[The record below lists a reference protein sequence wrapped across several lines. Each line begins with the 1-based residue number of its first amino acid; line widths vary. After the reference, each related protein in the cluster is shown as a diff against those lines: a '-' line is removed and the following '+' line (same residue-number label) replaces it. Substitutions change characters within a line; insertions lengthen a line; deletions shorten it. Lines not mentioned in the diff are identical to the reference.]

1 MLFYKYCYKLQKTI
15 KLEANF
21 GNVSLCTED
30 EKLQIY
36 IDGQYQGNGKWN
48 GQLPIGHHCVVCK
61 KESHFSKSI
70 DIYNNVLRY
79 LNMNY
84 VDEINPAELNET
96 AINAM
101 LKELD
106 PYTVFIPES
115 EIEDV
120 RLLTMGEYGGI
131 GAIIQY
137 YDDNVHISEPY
148 ENFPAHKAGLL
159 PGDAILEINGVNTE
173 KKTVSEVSE
182 LLKGQPG
189 SQLTLKIRREGEKN
203 IITKTLTREKIKID
217 NIPYYTVLD
226 GGIAYIILNQFTKD
240 AAKELKEAFLKM
252 KSENE
257 LKGVV
262 IDLRGN
268 GGGLLNEAIDIVNI
282 FVPKN
287 KLVVYTQGK
296 TPDQNRNYY
305 TKYEAE
311 DTEIPLA
318 ILVNESSASASEIVS
333 GSIQDFDRGVIVGQ
347 RTFGKGLVQ
356 NILPMT
362 YNTQMKV
369 TVSKYYIPSK
379 RCIQEIDYSK
389 KTKNDT
395 LAKNDTLGPEF
406 KTANGRIVYEGH
418 GIQPDVKIEPEILS
432 TITVHLYAQN
442 MIFKYANKFY
452 REHKTIAPPEEF
464 EITDEIYNDFVNFVE
479 EQDFSYT
486 SESEKDF
493 EELIKTAKLEGYYDN
508 IKEQLDVL
516 EKELRSHKDNDLINN
531 KEEISE
537 ILKMEIVGRY
547 YFQKGKIISSLK
559 DDPELN
565 RAVEILLDSNGENEY
580 ENILK
585 GVN

>member
-1 MLFYKYCYKLQKTI
+1 MKKFNVFLFALLVFPLALCAQEKQN
-15 KLEANF
+15 NF
-21 GNVSLCTED
+21 E
-30 EKLQIY
+30 I
-36 IDGQYQGNGKWN
+36 
-48 GQLPIGHHCVVCK
+48 
-61 KESHFSKSI
+61 SKSI

-79 LNMNY
+79 LNQNY

-96 AINAM
+96 AIHAM

-131 GAIIQY
+131 GSIITY
-137 YDDNVHISEPY
+137 YDNNVHISEPY
-148 ENFPAHKAGLL
+148 ENFPAHKAGLI

-173 KKTVSEVSE
+173 SKTVSEVSE

-189 SQLTLKIRREGEKN
+189 SKLTLKIKREGEKD

-226 GGIAYIILNQFTKD
+226 GGVAYIILNQFTKD
-240 AAKELKEAFLKM
+240 AAKELKEAFLEM
-252 KSENE
+252 KSQNE
-257 LKGVV
+257 LKGLV

-268 GGGLLNEAIDIVNI
+268 GGGLLNEAVDIVNL

-296 TPDQNRNYY
+296 TPEQNRNYY
-305 TKYEAE
+305 TKLEPE

-318 ILVNESSASASEIVS
+318 ILVNQSSASASEIVS

-356 NILPMT
+356 NILPMN

-389 KTKNDT
+389 KSKNDT
-395 LAKNDTLGPEF
+395 LAKNDTLGPQF

-418 GIQPDVKIEPEILS
+418 GIQPDVKIEPETVS

-442 MIFKYANKFY
+442 MIFKYDNKFF
-452 REHKTIAPPEEF
+452 REHKSIPSPEEF
-464 EITDEIYNDFVNFVE
+464 EITDDIYDDFVKYVE
-479 EQDFSYT
+479 SQEFDYT

-493 EELIKTAKLEGYYDN
+493 EELVKTAKFEGYYDN
-508 IKEQLDVL
+508 IKTQLDML
-516 EKELRSHKDNDLINN
+516 ENELKSHKDNDLINN
-531 KEEISE
+531 RKEIAE
-537 ILKMEIVGRY
+537 ILKLEIVGRY
-547 YFQKGKIISSLK
+547 YFQKGKIISTLK
-559 DDPELN
+559 DDIELN
-565 RAVEILLDSNGENEY
+565 RAVEILLNTNGEKEY
-580 ENILK
+580 ESLLK
-585 GVN
+585 SL

>member
-1 MLFYKYCYKLQKTI
+1 MKKFNVFLFALLVFPLALCAQEKQN
-15 KLEANF
+15 NF
-21 GNVSLCTED
+21 E
-30 EKLQIY
+30 I
-36 IDGQYQGNGKWN
+36 
-48 GQLPIGHHCVVCK
+48 
-61 KESHFSKSI
+61 SKSI

-79 LNMNY
+79 LNQNY

-96 AINAM
+96 AIHAM

-131 GAIIQY
+131 GSIITY
-137 YDDNVHISEPY
+137 YDNNVHISEPY
-148 ENFPAHKAGLL
+148 ENFPAHKAGLI

-173 KKTVSEVSE
+173 SKTVSEVSE

-189 SQLTLKIRREGEKN
+189 SKLTLKIKREGEKD

-226 GGIAYIILNQFTKD
+226 GGVAYIILNQFTKD
-240 AAKELKEAFLKM
+240 AAKELKEAFLEM
-252 KSENE
+252 KSQNE
-257 LKGVV
+257 LKGLV

-268 GGGLLNEAIDIVNI
+268 GGGLLNEAVDIVNL

-296 TPDQNRNYY
+296 TPEQNRNYY
-305 TKYEAE
+305 TKLEPE
-311 DTEIPLA
+311 DTGIPLA
-318 ILVNESSASASEIVS
+318 ILVNQSSASASEIVS

-356 NILPMT
+356 NILPMN

-389 KTKNDT
+389 KSKNDT
-395 LAKNDTLGPEF
+395 LAKNDTLGPQF

-418 GIQPDVKIEPEILS
+418 GIQPDVKIEPETVS

-442 MIFKYANKFY
+442 MIFKYANKFF
-452 REHKTIAPPEEF
+452 REHKSIPSPEEF
-464 EITDEIYNDFVNFVE
+464 EITDEIYDDFVKYVE
-479 EQDFSYT
+479 SQEFDYT

-493 EELIKTAKLEGYYDN
+493 EELVKTAKFEGYYDN
-508 IKEQLDVL
+508 IKTQLDML
-516 EKELRSHKDNDLINN
+516 ENELKSHKDNDLINN
-531 KEEISE
+531 RKEIAE
-537 ILKMEIVGRY
+537 ILKLEIVGRY
-547 YFQKGKIISSLK
+547 YFQKGKIISTLK
-559 DDPELN
+559 DDIELN
-565 RAVEILLDSNGENEY
+565 RAVEILLNTNGENEY
-580 ENILK
+580 ESLLK
-585 GVN
+585 SL

>member
-1 MLFYKYCYKLQKTI
+1 MVLLFFPILSYAQEKQN
-15 KLEANF
+15 NF
-21 GNVSLCTED
+21 E
-30 EKLQIY
+30 I
-36 IDGQYQGNGKWN
+36 
-48 GQLPIGHHCVVCK
+48 
-61 KESHFSKSI
+61 SKSI

-282 FVPKN
+282 FMPKN

-418 GIQPDVKIEPEILS
+418 GIQPDVKIEPEMLS
-432 TITVHLYAQN
+432 TITAHLYAQN

-580 ENILK
+580 ENLLK

>member
-1 MLFYKYCYKLQKTI
+1 MNKLRSFLLVLLFFPILSYAQEKQN
-15 KLEANF
+15 NF
-21 GNVSLCTED
+21 E
-30 EKLQIY
+30 I
-36 IDGQYQGNGKWN
+36 
-48 GQLPIGHHCVVCK
+48 
-61 KESHFSKSI
+61 SKSI

-389 KTKNDT
+389 KTKNDK

-418 GIQPDVKIEPEILS
+418 GIQPDVKIEPEMLS
-432 TITVHLYAQN
+432 TITAHLYAQN

-464 EITDEIYNDFVNFVE
+464 EITDDIYNDFVNFVE

-565 RAVEILLDSNGENEY
+565 RAVEILLDSNGGNEY

>member
-1 MLFYKYCYKLQKTI
+1 MNCNMNRFKLLLALLFLPTLIFAQEKQN
-15 KLEANF
+15 NF
-21 GNVSLCTED
+21 E
-30 EKLQIY
+30 I
-36 IDGQYQGNGKWN
+36 
-48 GQLPIGHHCVVCK
+48 
-61 KESHFSKSI
+61 SKSI
-70 DIYNNVLRY
+70 DIYNNVLKF

-96 AINAM
+96 AIHAM
-101 LKELD
+101 LRELD

-131 GAIIQY
+131 GSIIQY

-159 PGDAILEINGVNTE
+159 PGDAIMEINGVNTE
-173 KKTVSEVSE
+173 KKSVSEVSE

-189 SQLTLKIRREGEKN
+189 SELTLKIKREGEKN

-240 AAKELKEAFLKM
+240 AAKELKDAFLTM
-252 KSENE
+252 RSGND
-257 LKGVV
+257 LKGLI

-268 GGGLLNEAIDIVNI
+268 GGGLLNEAVDIVNI

-305 TKYEAE
+305 TKHEA
-311 DTEIPLA
+311 DDIDIPLA

-333 GSIQDFDRGVIVGQ
+333 GAIQDFDRGVIIGQ

-356 NILPMT
+356 NILPMA

-369 TVSKYYIPSK
+369 TIAKYYIPSK

-389 KTKNDT
+389 KAKNDTLTKNDT
-395 LAKNDTLGPEF
+395 LGAEF
-406 KTANGRIVYEGH
+406 RTANGRIVYEGH
-418 GIQPDVKIEPEILS
+418 GIQPDVKIEPEMLS
-432 TITVHLYAQN
+432 TITAHLYAQN

-452 REHKTIAPPEEF
+452 REHKTIASPDKF
-464 EITDEIYNDFVNFVE
+464 EITDEIYNDFVKFVE
-479 EQDFSYT
+479 SQDFKYT

-493 EELIKTAKLEGYYDN
+493 EELVKTAKTEGYYDN
-508 IKEQLDVL
+508 IKEQLDLL
-516 EKELRSHKDNDLINN
+516 EEELKSHKDNDLVNN
-531 KEEISE
+531 KKEISD
-537 ILKMEIVGRY
+537 ILKMEIVSRY
-547 YFQKGKIISSLK
+547 YFQKGRIISALN
-559 DDPELN
+559 DDPELK
-565 RAVEILLDSNGENEY
+565 RAVEILLNSNGKNEY
-580 ENILK
+580 ETILK
-585 GVN
+585 GINN

>member
-1 MLFYKYCYKLQKTI
+1 MVLLFFPILSYAQEKQN
-15 KLEANF
+15 NF
-21 GNVSLCTED
+21 E
-30 EKLQIY
+30 I
-36 IDGQYQGNGKWN
+36 
-48 GQLPIGHHCVVCK
+48 
-61 KESHFSKSI
+61 SKSI

-389 KTKNDT
+389 KTKNDK

-464 EITDEIYNDFVNFVE
+464 EITDDIYNDFVNFVE

-565 RAVEILLDSNGENEY
+565 RAVEILLDSNGGNEY

>member
-1 MLFYKYCYKLQKTI
+1 MNRFSFLLLVLLFFPILSYAQEKQN
-15 KLEANF
+15 NF
-21 GNVSLCTED
+21 E
-30 EKLQIY
+30 I
-36 IDGQYQGNGKWN
+36 
-48 GQLPIGHHCVVCK
+48 
-61 KESHFSKSI
+61 SKSI

-203 IITKTLTREKIKID
+203 IITKILTREKIKID

>member
-1 MLFYKYCYKLQKTI
+1 MKKFNVFLFALLVFPLALCAQEKQN
-15 KLEANF
+15 NF
-21 GNVSLCTED
+21 E
-30 EKLQIY
+30 I
-36 IDGQYQGNGKWN
+36 
-48 GQLPIGHHCVVCK
+48 
-61 KESHFSKSI
+61 SKSI
-70 DIYNNVLRY
+70 DIYNNVFRY
-79 LNMNY
+79 LNQNY
-84 VDEINPAELNET
+84 VDEINPAELNEI

-131 GAIIQY
+131 GSIITY
-137 YDDNVHISEPY
+137 YDNKVHISEPY
-148 ENFPAHKAGLL
+148 ENFPAHKAGLI
-159 PGDAILEINGVNTE
+159 PGDAIMEINGVNTE
-173 KKTVSEVSE
+173 NKTVAEVSE

-189 SQLTLKIRREGEKN
+189 STLTLKIKREGEKN
-203 IITKTLTREKIKID
+203 IITKTLIREKIKID

-240 AAKELKEAFLKM
+240 AAKELKEAFLEM
-252 KSENE
+252 KSQNE
-257 LKGVV
+257 LKGLV

-268 GGGLLNEAIDIVNI
+268 GGGLLNEAVDIVNL

-296 TPDQNRNYY
+296 TPEQNRNYY
-305 TKYEAE
+305 TKLDPE

-318 ILVNESSASASEIVS
+318 ILVNQSSASASEIVS

-356 NILPMT
+356 NILPMN

-389 KTKNDT
+389 KSKNDT
-395 LAKNDTLGPEF
+395 ITKNDTLGPQF

-418 GIQPDVKIEPEILS
+418 GIQPDVKIEPETVS

-452 REHKTIAPPEEF
+452 REHKSIPSPEEF
-464 EITDEIYNDFVNFVE
+464 EITDEIYDDFVKFVE
-479 EQDFSYT
+479 SQDFSYT

-493 EELIKTAKLEGYYDN
+493 EVLVETAKIEGYYDN
-508 IKEQLDVL
+508 IKPQLDIL
-516 EKELRSHKDNDLINN
+516 ENELKNHKDNDLINN
-531 KEEISE
+531 RKEISE
-537 ILKMEIVGRY
+537 ILKIEIVGRY
-547 YFQKGKIISSLK
+547 YFQKGKIISTLK
-559 DDPELN
+559 DDVELN
-565 RAVEILLDSNGENEY
+565 RAVEILLNTNGQNEY
-580 ENILK
+580 ETLLK
-585 GVN
+585 SL

>member
-1 MLFYKYCYKLQKTI
+1 MVLLFFPILSYAQEKQN
-15 KLEANF
+15 NF
-21 GNVSLCTED
+21 E
-30 EKLQIY
+30 I
-36 IDGQYQGNGKWN
+36 
-48 GQLPIGHHCVVCK
+48 
-61 KESHFSKSI
+61 SKSI

-282 FVPKN
+282 FMPKN

-432 TITVHLYAQN
+432 TITAHLYAQN

-580 ENILK
+580 ENLLK

>member
-1 MLFYKYCYKLQKTI
+1 MKKFNIFLFALLVLPFALCAQEKQN
-15 KLEANF
+15 NF
-21 GNVSLCTED
+21 E
-30 EKLQIY
+30 I
-36 IDGQYQGNGKWN
+36 
-48 GQLPIGHHCVVCK
+48 
-61 KESHFSKSI
+61 SKSI

-79 LNMNY
+79 LNQNY

-96 AINAM
+96 AIHAM

-131 GAIIQY
+131 GSIITY
-137 YDDNVHISEPY
+137 YDNNVHISEPY
-148 ENFPAHKAGLL
+148 ENFPAHKAGLI

-173 KKTVSEVSE
+173 TKTVAEVSE

-189 SQLTLKIRREGEKN
+189 SQLTLKLRREGEKD

-217 NIPYYTVLD
+217 NIPYYTVLE
-226 GGIAYIILNQFTKD
+226 GGVAYIILNQFTKD
-240 AAKELKEAFLKM
+240 AAKELKEAFLEM
-252 KSENE
+252 KSQNE
-257 LKGVV
+257 LKGLV

-268 GGGLLNEAIDIVNI
+268 GGGLLNEAVDIVNL

-296 TPDQNRNYY
+296 TPEQNRNYY
-305 TKYEAE
+305 TKFEPE

-318 ILVNESSASASEIVS
+318 ILVNQSSASASEIVS

-356 NILPMT
+356 NILPMN

-389 KTKNDT
+389 KSKNDT
-395 LAKNDTLGPEF
+395 LAKNDTLGPQF

-418 GIQPDVKIEPEILS
+418 GIQPDVKIEPETVA

-452 REHKTIAPPEEF
+452 REHKSIPSPEEF
-464 EITDEIYNDFVNFVE
+464 EITDEIYDDFVKYVE
-479 EQDFSYT
+479 SQEFDYT

-493 EELIKTAKLEGYYDN
+493 EELVKTAKFEGYYDN
-508 IKEQLDVL
+508 IKTQLDIL
-516 EKELRSHKDNDLINN
+516 ENELKSHKDNDLINN
-531 KEEISE
+531 RKEIAE
-537 ILKMEIVGRY
+537 ILKLEIVGRY
-547 YFQKGKIISSLK
+547 YFQKGKIISTLK
-559 DDPELN
+559 DDVELN
-565 RAVEILLDSNGENEY
+565 RAVEILLNTNGENEY
-580 ENILK
+580 ESLLK
-585 GVN
+585 SL

>member
-1 MLFYKYCYKLQKTI
+1 MSRLKLLLALLFFPIFISAQEKQN
-15 KLEANF
+15 NF
-21 GNVSLCTED
+21 E
-30 EKLQIY
+30 I
-36 IDGQYQGNGKWN
+36 
-48 GQLPIGHHCVVCK
+48 
-61 KESHFSKSI
+61 SKSI
-70 DIYNNVLRY
+70 DIYNNVLKF

-96 AINAM
+96 AIHAM
-101 LKELD
+101 LRELD

-131 GAIIQY
+131 GSIIQY

-159 PGDAILEINGVNTE
+159 PGDAIMEINGVNTE
-173 KKTVSEVSE
+173 KKSVSEVSE

-189 SQLTLKIRREGEKN
+189 SELTLKIKREGEKN

-240 AAKELKEAFLKM
+240 AAKELKDAFLTM
-252 KSENE
+252 RSEND
-257 LKGVV
+257 LKGLI

-268 GGGLLNEAIDIVNI
+268 GGGLLNEAVDIVNI

-305 TKYEAE
+305 TKHEA
-311 DTEIPLA
+311 DDVDIPLA

-333 GSIQDFDRGVIVGQ
+333 GAIQDFDRGVIIGQ

-356 NILPMT
+356 NILPMA

-369 TVSKYYIPSK
+369 TIAKYYIPSK

-389 KTKNDT
+389 KAKNDT
-395 LAKNDTLGPEF
+395 LTKNDTLGPEF
-406 KTANGRIVYEGH
+406 RTANGRIVYEGH
-418 GIQPDVKIEPEILS
+418 GIQPDVKIEPEMLS
-432 TITVHLYAQN
+432 TITAHLYAQN

-452 REHKTIAPPEEF
+452 REHKTIASPDKF
-464 EITDEIYNDFVNFVE
+464 EITDEIYNDFVKFVE
-479 EQDFSYT
+479 SQDFKYT

-493 EELIKTAKLEGYYDN
+493 EELVKTAKTEGYYDN
-508 IKEQLDVL
+508 IKEQLDL
-516 EKELRSHKDNDLINN
+516 LDEELKSHKDNDLVNN
-531 KEEISE
+531 KKEISD
-537 ILKMEIVGRY
+537 ILKMEIVSRY
-547 YFQKGKIISSLK
+547 YFQKGRIISALN
-559 DDPELN
+559 DDPELK
-565 RAVEILLDSNGENEY
+565 RAVEILLNSNGKNEY
-580 ENILK
+580 ETILK
-585 GVN
+585 GINN

>member
-1 MLFYKYCYKLQKTI
+1 MVLLFFPILSYAQEKQN
-15 KLEANF
+15 NF
-21 GNVSLCTED
+21 E
-30 EKLQIY
+30 I
-36 IDGQYQGNGKWN
+36 
-48 GQLPIGHHCVVCK
+48 
-61 KESHFSKSI
+61 SKSI

-389 KTKNDT
+389 KTKNDK

-418 GIQPDVKIEPEILS
+418 GIQPDVKIEPEMLS
-432 TITVHLYAQN
+432 TITAHLYAQN

-464 EITDEIYNDFVNFVE
+464 EITDDIYNDFVNFVE

-565 RAVEILLDSNGENEY
+565 RAVEILLDSNGGNEY

>member
-1 MLFYKYCYKLQKTI
+1 MNKLRSFLFVLLFFPILSYAQEKQN
-15 KLEANF
+15 NF
-21 GNVSLCTED
+21 E
-30 EKLQIY
+30 I
-36 IDGQYQGNGKWN
+36 
-48 GQLPIGHHCVVCK
+48 
-61 KESHFSKSI
+61 SKSI

-252 KSENE
+252 KSANE

-282 FVPKN
+282 FMPKN

>member
-1 MLFYKYCYKLQKTI
+1 MNCNMNRFKLLLALLFLPTLIFAQEKQN
-15 KLEANF
+15 NF
-21 GNVSLCTED
+21 E
-30 EKLQIY
+30 I
-36 IDGQYQGNGKWN
+36 
-48 GQLPIGHHCVVCK
+48 
-61 KESHFSKSI
+61 SKSI
-70 DIYNNVLRY
+70 DIYNNVLKF

-96 AINAM
+96 AIHAM
-101 LKELD
+101 LRELD

-131 GAIIQY
+131 GSIIQY

-159 PGDAILEINGVNTE
+159 PGDAIMEINGVNTE
-173 KKTVSEVSE
+173 KKSVSEVSE

-189 SQLTLKIRREGEKN
+189 SELTLKIKREGEKN

-240 AAKELKEAFLKM
+240 AAKELKDAFLTM
-252 KSENE
+252 RSEND
-257 LKGVV
+257 LKGLI

-268 GGGLLNEAIDIVNI
+268 GGGLLNEAVDIVNI

-305 TKYEAE
+305 TKHEA
-311 DTEIPLA
+311 DDIDIPLA

-333 GSIQDFDRGVIVGQ
+333 GAIQDFDRGVIIGQ

-356 NILPMT
+356 NILPMA

-369 TVSKYYIPSK
+369 TIAKYYIPSK

-389 KTKNDT
+389 KAKNDTLTKNDT
-395 LAKNDTLGPEF
+395 LGAEF
-406 KTANGRIVYEGH
+406 RTANGRIVYEGH
-418 GIQPDVKIEPEILS
+418 GIQPDVKIEPEMLS
-432 TITVHLYAQN
+432 TITAHLYAQN

-452 REHKTIAPPEEF
+452 REHKTIASPDKF
-464 EITDEIYNDFVNFVE
+464 EITDEIYNDFVKFVE
-479 EQDFSYT
+479 SQDFKYT

-493 EELIKTAKLEGYYDN
+493 EELVKTAKTEGYYDN
-508 IKEQLDVL
+508 IKEQLDLL
-516 EKELRSHKDNDLINN
+516 EEELKSHKDNDLVNN
-531 KEEISE
+531 KKEISD
-537 ILKMEIVGRY
+537 ILKMEIVSRY
-547 YFQKGKIISSLK
+547 YFQKGRIISALN
-559 DDPELN
+559 DDPELK
-565 RAVEILLDSNGENEY
+565 RAVEILLNSNGKNEY
-580 ENILK
+580 ETILK
-585 GVN
+585 GINN

>member
-1 MLFYKYCYKLQKTI
+1 MKKFNVFLFALLVFPLALCAQEKQN
-15 KLEANF
+15 NF
-21 GNVSLCTED
+21 E
-30 EKLQIY
+30 I
-36 IDGQYQGNGKWN
+36 
-48 GQLPIGHHCVVCK
+48 
-61 KESHFSKSI
+61 SKSI
-70 DIYNNVLRY
+70 DIYNNVFRY
-79 LNMNY
+79 LNQNY
-84 VDEINPAELNET
+84 VDEINPAELNEI

-131 GAIIQY
+131 GSIITY
-137 YDDNVHISEPY
+137 YDNNVHISEPY
-148 ENFPAHKAGLL
+148 ENFPAHKAGLI
-159 PGDAILEINGVNTE
+159 PGDAIMEINGVNTE
-173 KKTVSEVSE
+173 NKTVAEVSE

-189 SQLTLKIRREGEKN
+189 STLTLKIKREGEKN
-203 IITKTLTREKIKID
+203 IITKTLIREKIKID

-240 AAKELKEAFLKM
+240 AAKELKEAFLEM
-252 KSENE
+252 KSQNE
-257 LKGVV
+257 LKGLV

-268 GGGLLNEAIDIVNI
+268 GGGLLNEAVDIVNL

-296 TPDQNRNYY
+296 TPEQNRNYH
-305 TKYEAE
+305 TKLDPE

-318 ILVNESSASASEIVS
+318 ILVNQSSASASEIVS

-356 NILPMT
+356 NILPMN

-389 KTKNDT
+389 KSKNDT
-395 LAKNDTLGPEF
+395 ITKNDTLGPQF

-418 GIQPDVKIEPEILS
+418 GIQPDVKIEPETVS

-452 REHKTIAPPEEF
+452 REHKSIPSPEEF
-464 EITDEIYNDFVNFVE
+464 EITDEIYDDFVKFVE
-479 EQDFSYT
+479 SQDFSYT

-493 EELIKTAKLEGYYDN
+493 EVLVETAKFEGYYDN
-508 IKEQLDVL
+508 IKPQLDIL
-516 EKELRSHKDNDLINN
+516 ENELKNHKDNDLINN
-531 KEEISE
+531 RKEISE

-547 YFQKGKIISSLK
+547 YFQKGKIISTLK
-559 DDPELN
+559 DDVELN
-565 RAVEILLDSNGENEY
+565 RAVEILLNTNGQNEY
-580 ENILK
+580 ETLLK
-585 GVN
+585 SL

>member
-1 MLFYKYCYKLQKTI
+1 MVLLFFPILSYAQEKQN
-15 KLEANF
+15 NF
-21 GNVSLCTED
+21 E
-30 EKLQIY
+30 I
-36 IDGQYQGNGKWN
+36 
-48 GQLPIGHHCVVCK
+48 
-61 KESHFSKSI
+61 SKSI

-252 KSENE
+252 KSANE

>member
-1 MLFYKYCYKLQKTI
+1 MVLLFFPILSYAQEKQN
-15 KLEANF
+15 NF
-21 GNVSLCTED
+21 E
-30 EKLQIY
+30 I
-36 IDGQYQGNGKWN
+36 
-48 GQLPIGHHCVVCK
+48 
-61 KESHFSKSI
+61 SKSI

-282 FVPKN
+282 FMPKN

-418 GIQPDVKIEPEILS
+418 GIQPDVKIEPEMLS
-432 TITVHLYAQN
+432 TITAHLYAQN
-442 MIFKYANKFY
+442 MIFKYANRFY

>member
-1 MLFYKYCYKLQKTI
+1 MKKFNVFLFALLVFPLALCAQEKQN
-15 KLEANF
+15 NF
-21 GNVSLCTED
+21 E
-30 EKLQIY
+30 I
-36 IDGQYQGNGKWN
+36 
-48 GQLPIGHHCVVCK
+48 
-61 KESHFSKSI
+61 SKSI
-70 DIYNNVLRY
+70 DIYNNVFRY
-79 LNMNY
+79 LNQNY
-84 VDEINPAELNET
+84 VDEINPAELNEI

-131 GAIIQY
+131 GSIITY
-137 YDDNVHISEPY
+137 YDNKVHISEPY
-148 ENFPAHKAGLL
+148 ENFPAHKAGLI
-159 PGDAILEINGVNTE
+159 PGDAIMEINGVNTE
-173 KKTVSEVSE
+173 NKTVAEVSE

-189 SQLTLKIRREGEKN
+189 STLTLKIKREGEKN
-203 IITKTLTREKIKID
+203 IITKTLIREKIKID

-240 AAKELKEAFLKM
+240 AAKELKEAFLEM
-252 KSENE
+252 KSQNE
-257 LKGVV
+257 LKGLV

-268 GGGLLNEAIDIVNI
+268 GGGLLNEAVDIVNL

-296 TPDQNRNYY
+296 TPEQNRNYY
-305 TKYEAE
+305 TKLDPE

-318 ILVNESSASASEIVS
+318 ILVNQSSASASEIVS

-356 NILPMT
+356 NILPMN

-389 KTKNDT
+389 KSKNDT
-395 LAKNDTLGPEF
+395 ITKNDTLGPQF

-418 GIQPDVKIEPEILS
+418 GIQPDVKIEPETVS

-452 REHKTIAPPEEF
+452 REHKSIPSPEEF
-464 EITDEIYNDFVNFVE
+464 EITDEIYDDFVKFVE
-479 EQDFSYT
+479 SQDFSYT

-493 EELIKTAKLEGYYDN
+493 EVLVETAKIEGYYDN
-508 IKEQLDVL
+508 IKPQLDIL
-516 EKELRSHKDNDLINN
+516 ENELKNHKDNDLINN
-531 KEEISE
+531 RKEISE

-547 YFQKGKIISSLK
+547 YFQKGKIISTLK
-559 DDPELN
+559 DDVELN
-565 RAVEILLDSNGENEY
+565 RAVEILLNTNGQNEY
-580 ENILK
+580 ETLLK
-585 GVN
+585 SL

>member
-1 MLFYKYCYKLQKTI
+1 MFVFPLALCAQEKQN
-15 KLEANF
+15 NF
-21 GNVSLCTED
+21 E
-30 EKLQIY
+30 I
-36 IDGQYQGNGKWN
+36 
-48 GQLPIGHHCVVCK
+48 
-61 KESHFSKSI
+61 SKSI
-70 DIYNNVLRY
+70 DIYNNVFRY
-79 LNMNY
+79 LNQNY
-84 VDEINPAELNET
+84 VDEINPAELNEI

-131 GAIIQY
+131 GSIITY
-137 YDDNVHISEPY
+137 YDNNVHISEPY
-148 ENFPAHKAGLL
+148 ENFPAHKAGLI
-159 PGDAILEINGVNTE
+159 PGDAIMEINGVNTE
-173 KKTVSEVSE
+173 NKTVVEVSE

-189 SQLTLKIRREGEKN
+189 STLTLKIKREGEKN

-217 NIPYYTVLD
+217 NIPYYTVLE
-226 GGIAYIILNQFTKD
+226 GGVAYIILNQFTKD
-240 AAKELKEAFLKM
+240 AARELKEAFLEM
-252 KSENE
+252 KSQNE
-257 LKGVV
+257 LKGLV

-268 GGGLLNEAIDIVNI
+268 GGGLLNEAVDIVNL

-296 TPDQNRNYY
+296 TPEQNRNYY
-305 TKYEAE
+305 TKMDPE

-318 ILVNESSASASEIVS
+318 ILVNETSASASEIVS

-356 NILPMT
+356 NILPMN

-389 KTKNDT
+389 KSKNDT
-395 LAKNDTLGPEF
+395 LTKNDTLGPQF

-418 GIQPDVKIEPEILS
+418 GIQPDVKIEPEMVS

-452 REHKTIAPPEEF
+452 REHKSIPSPEEF
-464 EITDEIYNDFVNFVE
+464 EITDEIYDDFVKYVE
-479 EQDFSYT
+479 SQEFSYT

-493 EELIKTAKLEGYYDN
+493 EVLVKTAKLEGYYDN
-508 IKEQLDVL
+508 IKPQLDIL
-516 EKELRSHKDNDLINN
+516 ENELKNHKDNDLINN
-531 KEEISE
+531 RKEISE
-537 ILKMEIVGRY
+537 ILKLEIVGRY
-547 YFQKGKIISSLK
+547 YFQKGKIVSTLK
-559 DDPELN
+559 DDVELN
-565 RAVEILLDSNGENEY
+565 RAVEILLNTNGQNEY
-580 ENILK
+580 ETLLK
-585 GVN
+585 SL

>member
-1 MLFYKYCYKLQKTI
+1 MKKFNVFLFALLVFPLALCAQEKQN
-15 KLEANF
+15 NF
-21 GNVSLCTED
+21 E
-30 EKLQIY
+30 I
-36 IDGQYQGNGKWN
+36 
-48 GQLPIGHHCVVCK
+48 
-61 KESHFSKSI
+61 SKSI
-70 DIYNNVLRY
+70 DIYNNVFRY
-79 LNMNY
+79 LNQNY
-84 VDEINPAELNET
+84 VDEINPAELNEI

-131 GAIIQY
+131 GSIITY
-137 YDDNVHISEPY
+137 YDNKVHISEPY
-148 ENFPAHKAGLL
+148 ENFPAHKAGLI
-159 PGDAILEINGVNTE
+159 PGDAIMEINGVNTE
-173 KKTVSEVSE
+173 NKTVAEVSE

-189 SQLTLKIRREGEKN
+189 STLTLKIKREGEKN
-203 IITKTLTREKIKID
+203 MITKTLTREKIKID
-217 NIPYYTVLD
+217 NIPYYTVLE
-226 GGIAYIILNQFTKD
+226 GGVAYIILNQFTKD
-240 AAKELKEAFLKM
+240 AAKELKEAFLEM
-252 KSENE
+252 KSQNE
-257 LKGVV
+257 LKGLV

-268 GGGLLNEAIDIVNI
+268 GGGLLNEAVDIVNL

-296 TPDQNRNYY
+296 TPEQNRNYY
-305 TKYEAE
+305 TKLDPE

-318 ILVNESSASASEIVS
+318 ILVNQSSASASEIVS

-356 NILPMT
+356 NILPMN

-389 KTKNDT
+389 KSKNDT
-395 LAKNDTLGPEF
+395 LAKNDTLGPQF

-418 GIQPDVKIEPEILS
+418 GIQPDVKIEPEMVS

-452 REHKTIAPPEEF
+452 REHKSIPSPEEF
-464 EITDEIYNDFVNFVE
+464 EITDEIYDDFVKYVE
-479 EQDFSYT
+479 SQEFSYT

-493 EELIKTAKLEGYYDN
+493 EVLVKTAKLEGYYDN
-508 IKEQLDVL
+508 IKPQLDIL
-516 EKELRSHKDNDLINN
+516 EKELKSHKDNDLINN
-531 KEEISE
+531 RKEISE

-547 YFQKGKIISSLK
+547 YFQKGKIISTLK
-559 DDPELN
+559 DDVELN
-565 RAVEILLDSNGENEY
+565 RAVEILLNTNGQNEY
-580 ENILK
+580 ETLLK
-585 GVN
+585 SL

>member
-1 MLFYKYCYKLQKTI
+1 MVLLFFPILSYAQEKQN
-15 KLEANF
+15 NF
-21 GNVSLCTED
+21 E
-30 EKLQIY
+30 I
-36 IDGQYQGNGKWN
+36 
-48 GQLPIGHHCVVCK
+48 
-61 KESHFSKSI
+61 SKSI

-159 PGDAILEINGVNTE
+159 PGDAILEVNGVNTE
-173 KKTVSEVSE
+173 GKSVSEVSE

-189 SQLTLKIRREGEKN
+189 SKITLKVKRDEEKE
-203 IITKTLTREKIKID
+203 ILTKTLTREKIKID

-226 GGIAYIILNQFTKD
+226 GGVAYIILNQFTKD

-282 FVPKN
+282 FMPKN

-418 GIQPDVKIEPEILS
+418 GIQPDVKIEPEMLS
-432 TITVHLYAQN
+432 TITAHLYAQN

>member
-1 MLFYKYCYKLQKTI
+1 MNRFSFLLLVLLFFPILSYAQEKQN
-15 KLEANF
+15 NF
-21 GNVSLCTED
+21 E
-30 EKLQIY
+30 I
-36 IDGQYQGNGKWN
+36 
-48 GQLPIGHHCVVCK
+48 
-61 KESHFSKSI
+61 SKSI

-189 SQLTLKIRREGEKN
+189 SQLTLKIRRDGEKN
-203 IITKTLTREKIKID
+203 ILTKTLTREKIKID

-464 EITDEIYNDFVNFVE
+464 EITDEIYNDFVKFVE

-565 RAVEILLDSNGENEY
+565 RAVEILLDSNGDNEY

>member
-1 MLFYKYCYKLQKTI
+1 MNKLRSFLLVLLFFPILSYAQEKQN
-15 KLEANF
+15 NF
-21 GNVSLCTED
+21 E
-30 EKLQIY
+30 I
-36 IDGQYQGNGKWN
+36 
-48 GQLPIGHHCVVCK
+48 
-61 KESHFSKSI
+61 SKSI

>member
-1 MLFYKYCYKLQKTI
+1 MVLLFFPILSYAQEKQN
-15 KLEANF
+15 NF
-21 GNVSLCTED
+21 E
-30 EKLQIY
+30 I
-36 IDGQYQGNGKWN
+36 
-48 GQLPIGHHCVVCK
+48 
-61 KESHFSKSI
+61 SKSI

-516 EKELRSHKDNDLINN
+516 EKDLRSHKDNDLINN

-565 RAVEILLDSNGENEY
+565 RAVEILLDSNSENEY

>member
-1 MLFYKYCYKLQKTI
+1 MNKLRSFLLVLLFFPILSYAQEKQN
-15 KLEANF
+15 NF
-21 GNVSLCTED
+21 E
-30 EKLQIY
+30 I
-36 IDGQYQGNGKWN
+36 
-48 GQLPIGHHCVVCK
+48 
-61 KESHFSKSI
+61 SKSI

-418 GIQPDVKIEPEILS
+418 GIQPDVKIEPEMLS

>member
-1 MLFYKYCYKLQKTI
+1 MNRFSFLLLVLLFFPILSYAQEKQN
-15 KLEANF
+15 NF
-21 GNVSLCTED
+21 E
-30 EKLQIY
+30 I
-36 IDGQYQGNGKWN
+36 
-48 GQLPIGHHCVVCK
+48 
-61 KESHFSKSI
+61 SKSI

-240 AAKELKEAFLKM
+240 AAKELKESFLKM

-565 RAVEILLDSNGENEY
+565 SAVEILLDSNGENEY

>member
-1 MLFYKYCYKLQKTI
+1 MNRIKFLLFALLFLPLVAFSQEKQN
-15 KLEANF
+15 NF
-21 GNVSLCTED
+21 E
-30 EKLQIY
+30 I
-36 IDGQYQGNGKWN
+36 
-48 GQLPIGHHCVVCK
+48 
-61 KESHFSKSI
+61 SKSI
-70 DIYNNVLRY
+70 DIYNNVLKF

-96 AINAM
+96 AIHAM
-101 LKELD
+101 LRELD

-131 GAIIQY
+131 GSIIQY

-159 PGDAILEINGVNTE
+159 PGDAIMEINGVNTE
-173 KKTVSEVSE
+173 KKSVSEVSE

-189 SQLTLKIRREGEKN
+189 SELTLKIKREGEKN

-240 AAKELKEAFLKM
+240 AAKELKDAFLTM
-252 KSENE
+252 RSEND
-257 LKGVV
+257 LKGLI

-268 GGGLLNEAIDIVNI
+268 GGGLLNEAVDIVNI

-305 TKYEAE
+305 TKHEA
-311 DTEIPLA
+311 DDIDIPLA

-333 GSIQDFDRGVIVGQ
+333 GAIQDFDRGVIIGQ

-356 NILPMT
+356 NILPMA

-369 TVSKYYIPSK
+369 TIAKYYIPSK

-389 KTKNDT
+389 KAKNDTLTKNDT
-395 LAKNDTLGPEF
+395 LGAEF
-406 KTANGRIVYEGH
+406 RTANGRIVYEGH
-418 GIQPDVKIEPEILS
+418 GIQPDVKIEPEMLS
-432 TITVHLYAQN
+432 TITAHLYAQN

-452 REHKTIAPPEEF
+452 REHKTIASPDKF
-464 EITDEIYNDFVNFVE
+464 EITDEIYNDFVKFVE
-479 EQDFSYT
+479 SQDFKYT

-493 EELIKTAKLEGYYDN
+493 EELVKTAKTEGYYDN
-508 IKEQLDVL
+508 IKEQLDLL
-516 EKELRSHKDNDLINN
+516 EEELKSHKDNDLVNN
-531 KEEISE
+531 KKEISD
-537 ILKMEIVGRY
+537 ILKMEIVSRY
-547 YFQKGKIISSLK
+547 YFQKGRIISALN
-559 DDPELN
+559 DDPELK
-565 RAVEILLDSNGENEY
+565 RAVEILLNSNGKNEY
-580 ENILK
+580 ETILK
-585 GVN
+585 GINN

>member
-1 MLFYKYCYKLQKTI
+1 MKKFSIFILAFLFFPFVLCAQ
-15 KLEANF
+15 ERQNNF
-21 GNVSLCTED
+21 E
-30 EKLQIY
+30 I
-36 IDGQYQGNGKWN
+36 
-48 GQLPIGHHCVVCK
+48 
-61 KESHFSKSI
+61 SKSL

-96 AINAM
+96 AIKAM

-131 GAIIQY
+131 GSIITY
-137 YDDNVHISEPY
+137 YDGNVHISEPY

-173 KKTVSEVSE
+173 NKTVAEVSE

-189 SQLTLKIRREGEKN
+189 SKLTLKIKREGEKD

-240 AAKELKEAFLKM
+240 AAKELKEAFLEM
-252 KSENE
+252 KSQNE
-257 LKGVV
+257 LKGLV

-268 GGGLLNEAIDIVNI
+268 GGGLLNEAVDIVNL

-287 KLVVYTQGK
+287 KLVVYTKGK
-296 TPDQNRNYY
+296 TPEQNRNYY
-305 TKYEAE
+305 TKHEAE
-311 DTEIPLA
+311 DADIPLVV
-318 ILVNESSASASEIVS
+318 LVNESSASASEIVS
-333 GSIQDFDRGVIVGQ
+333 GAIQDFDRGLIVGQ

-356 NILPMT
+356 NILPMN

-389 KTKNDT
+389 KSKNDT
-395 LAKNDTLGPEF
+395 ISKNDTLGPQF

-418 GIQPDVKIEPEILS
+418 GIQPDVKIEPETVS
-432 TITVHLYAQN
+432 TVTVHLYAQN
-442 MIFKYANKFY
+442 IIFKYANKFFK
-452 REHKTIAPPEEF
+452 EHKSIPAADEF
-464 EITDEIYNDFVNFVE
+464 EITDEIYDDFVKFVE
-479 EQDFSYT
+479 GQNFEYT

-493 EELIKTAKLEGYYDN
+493 DVLVKTAKLEGYYDN
-508 IKEQLDVL
+508 IKTQLDVL
-516 EKELRSHKDNDLINN
+516 ENELKSHKENDLLNN
-531 KEEISE
+531 RKEISE
-537 ILKMEIVGRY
+537 ILKMEIVTRY
-547 YFQKGKIISSLK
+547 YFQKGKIISTLK
-559 DDPELN
+559 DDVELN
-565 RAVEILLDSNGENEY
+565 RAIEILLNTNGENEY
-580 ENILK
+580 ETLLK
-585 GVN
+585 GVQ

>member
-1 MLFYKYCYKLQKTI
+1 MNKLRLLFFVLILSPIVSFSQEKQN
-15 KLEANF
+15 NF
-21 GNVSLCTED
+21 E
-30 EKLQIY
+30 I
-36 IDGQYQGNGKWN
+36 
-48 GQLPIGHHCVVCK
+48 
-61 KESHFSKSI
+61 SKSI
-70 DIYNNVLRY
+70 DIYNNVLKY

-96 AINAM
+96 AIHAM
-101 LKELD
+101 LRELD

-131 GAIIQY
+131 GSVIQY

-148 ENFPAHKAGLL
+148 ENYPAHKTGLI

-173 KKTVSEVSE
+173 RKTVSEVSE

-189 SQLTLKIRREGEKN
+189 SKLTLKIRREGEKD
-203 IITKTLTREKIKID
+203 IITKTLTREKIKLE

-226 GGIAYIILNQFTKD
+226 GGVAYIILNQFTKD
-240 AAKELKEAFLKM
+240 AAKELKEAFLEM
-252 KSENE
+252 KSQNE
-257 LKGVV
+257 LKGLI

-268 GGGLLNEAIDIVNI
+268 GGGLLNEAVDIVNI

-287 KLVVYTQGK
+287 KLVVYTKGK
-296 TPDQNRNYY
+296 TPEQNRNYY
-305 TKYEAE
+305 TKHEAE

-356 NILPMT
+356 NILPMS

-389 KTKNDT
+389 KSKNDT
-395 LAKNDTLGPEF
+395 LAKNDTLGPQF

-418 GIQPDVKIEPEILS
+418 GIQPDVKIEPEMIS
-432 TITVHLYAQN
+432 TITAHLYAKN

-452 REHKTIAPPEEF
+452 REHKSIVSPEEF
-464 EITDEIYNDFVNFVE
+464 AITDEIYDDFVKFVE
-479 EQDFSYT
+479 SQKFEYT

-493 EELIKTAKLEGYYDN
+493 ELLVKTAKQEGYYDN
-508 IKEQLDVL
+508 IKKQFDLL
-516 EKELRSHKDNDLINN
+516 ENELKNHKDNDLINN
-531 KEEISE
+531 RKEIAE
-537 ILKMEIVGRY
+537 ILKMEIVSRY
-547 YFQKGKIISSLK
+547 YFQKGKIISTLK
-559 DDPELN
+559 DDIELN
-565 RAVEILLDSNGENEY
+565 RAVEIILNSNDKNEY

-585 GVN
+585 GIN

>member
-1 MLFYKYCYKLQKTI
+1 MKKFNVFLFALLVFPLALCAQEKQN
-15 KLEANF
+15 NF
-21 GNVSLCTED
+21 E
-30 EKLQIY
+30 I
-36 IDGQYQGNGKWN
+36 
-48 GQLPIGHHCVVCK
+48 
-61 KESHFSKSI
+61 SKSI

-79 LNMNY
+79 LNQNY

-96 AINAM
+96 AIHAM

-131 GAIIQY
+131 GSIITY
-137 YDDNVHISEPY
+137 YDNNVHISEPY
-148 ENFPAHKAGLL
+148 ENFPAHKAGLI

-173 KKTVSEVSE
+173 SKTVSEVSE

-189 SQLTLKIRREGEKN
+189 SKLTLKIKREGEKD

-226 GGIAYIILNQFTKD
+226 GGVAYIILNQFTKD
-240 AAKELKEAFLKM
+240 AAKELKEAFLEM
-252 KSENE
+252 KSQNE
-257 LKGVV
+257 LKGLV

-268 GGGLLNEAIDIVNI
+268 GGGLLNEAVDIVNL

-296 TPDQNRNYY
+296 TPEQNRNYY
-305 TKYEAE
+305 TKLEPE

-318 ILVNESSASASEIVS
+318 ILVNQSSASASEIVS

-356 NILPMT
+356 NILPMN

-389 KTKNDT
+389 KSKNDT
-395 LAKNDTLGPEF
+395 LAKNDTLGPQF

-418 GIQPDVKIEPEILS
+418 GIQPDVKIEPETVS

-442 MIFKYANKFY
+442 MIFKYANKFF
-452 REHKTIAPPEEF
+452 REHKSIPSPEEF
-464 EITDEIYNDFVNFVE
+464 EITDEIYDDFVKYVE
-479 EQDFSYT
+479 SQEFDYT

-493 EELIKTAKLEGYYDN
+493 EELVKTAKFEGYYDN
-508 IKEQLDVL
+508 IKTQLDML
-516 EKELRSHKDNDLINN
+516 ENELKSHKDNDLVNN
-531 KEEISE
+531 RKEIAE
-537 ILKMEIVGRY
+537 ILKLEIVGRY
-547 YFQKGKIISSLK
+547 YFQKGKIISTLK
-559 DDPELN
+559 DDIELN
-565 RAVEILLDSNGENEY
+565 RAVEILLNTNGENEY
-580 ENILK
+580 ESLLK
-585 GVN
+585 SL

>member
-1 MLFYKYCYKLQKTI
+1 MNKLRLLLFVLLFFPILSFSQEKQN
-15 KLEANF
+15 NF
-21 GNVSLCTED
+21 E
-30 EKLQIY
+30 I
-36 IDGQYQGNGKWN
+36 
-48 GQLPIGHHCVVCK
+48 
-61 KESHFSKSI
+61 SKSI
-70 DIYNNVLRY
+70 DIYNNVFRY
-79 LNMNY
+79 LNQNY
-84 VDEINPAELNET
+84 VDEINPAELNEI

-131 GAIIQY
+131 GSIISY

-159 PGDAILEINGVNTE
+159 PGDAIMEINGVNTE
-173 KKTVSEVSE
+173 KKTVAEVSE

-189 SQLTLKIRREGEKN
+189 SKLTLKIKREGEKD

-217 NIPYYTVLD
+217 NIPYYTVLE
-226 GGIAYIILNQFTKD
+226 GGVAYIILNQFTKD
-240 AAKELKEAFLKM
+240 AAKELKEAFLEM
-252 KSENE
+252 KAQNE
-257 LKGVV
+257 LKGLV

-268 GGGLLNEAIDIVNI
+268 GGGLLNEAVDIVNL

-296 TPDQNRNYY
+296 TPEQNRNYY
-305 TKYEAE
+305 TKQEPE

-318 ILVNESSASASEIVS
+318 ILVNQSSASASEIVS

-356 NILPMT
+356 NILPMN

-389 KTKNDT
+389 KSKNDT
-395 LAKNDTLGPEF
+395 VAMNDTLGPQF

-418 GIQPDVKIEPEILS
+418 GIQPDVKIEPEMVS

-442 MIFKYANKFY
+442 MIFKYANKFHK
-452 REHKTIAPPEEF
+452 EHKSIAAPNEF
-464 EITDEIYNDFVNFVE
+464 EITDEIYDDFVKFVE
-479 EQDFSYT
+479 QQDFKYT

-493 EELIKTAKLEGYYDN
+493 ELLVETAKLEGYYEK
-508 IKEQLDVL
+508 IKPQLDIL
-516 EKELRSHKDNDLINN
+516 ENELKNHKDNDLINN
-531 KEEISE
+531 RKEISE

-547 YFQKGKIISSLK
+547 YFQKGKIISTLK
-559 DDPELN
+559 DDVELN
-565 RAVEILLDSNGENEY
+565 RAVEILLNSNGENEY
-580 ENILK
+580 ENLLK
-585 GVN
+585 SL